1 MSPGAPVSSA
11 PSCASSAA
19 DSAPRT
25 RTAHPARS
33 ARTCAQKQ
41 THRCTQC
48 RRTSKDFSALT
59 PYEAKLALHTR
70 VGSGACR
77 SLLWEPPLPQHAPTT
92 NQPWSSERGKER
104 SCYIDSKRQ
113 CLPRG
118 RAEAKAAVPRRRAPL
133 DRPQEHRRR
142 PHVRRRCLLQ
152 PAGVRRPPAPRYH
165 SRAGCQQPG
174 RQHRPPRRRPRQFR
188 RRRRQRRARYG
199 PRLRRGGQQ
208 RRRLRRRRAAPRR
221 RRAAASTRGPR
232 GPAARRSPPAPAAAR
247 PAAAR
252 GGPARAHGVSA
263 EDRGRLLDEC
273 VPLFVQQ

>member
-77 SLLWEPPLPQHAPTT
+77 PLLWEPPLPQHAPTT

-104 SCYIDSKRQ
+104 SCYIDSQAPRPTSRASGSQ
-113 CLPRG
+113 GSGPSPARSAGPPAGAPPPTSCAASLPASACWRPPAS
-118 RAEAKAAVPRRRAPL
+118 RSTLPFACWLSAARPPASPSAPPPAAVPAPPTAASGTL
-133 DRPQEHRRR
+133 RSPTS
-142 PHVRRRCLLQ
+142 
-152 PAGVRRPPAPRYH
+152 AG
-165 SRAGCQQPG
+165 
-174 RQHRPPRRRPRQFR
+174 
-188 RRRRQRRARYG
+188 
-199 PRLRRGGQQ
+199 
-208 RRRLRRRRAAPRR
+208 RAA
-221 RRAAASTRGPR
+221 
-232 GPAARRSPPAPAAAR
+232 APAAAAA
-247 PAAAR
+247 PGGAAAPA
-252 GGPARAHGVSA
+252 GGSQYARSARSCSAALTASTCGSATGSRARRTCARA
-263 EDRGRLLDEC
+263 RGLCRG
-273 VPLFVQQ
+273 PRASPG